1 MGLFN
6 FDKNA
11 ILGKVF
17 SAASNVLSTASRALG
32 SAARTSARASKAA
45 SSIGKSRPSVPTG
58 SIPTGSI
65 PTPSPAPV
73 KPVAPIQTTNIEP
86 PVGRPIAPDSDRPVA
101 PILPDTIT
109 PDAATIGKLMAEIE
123 KLKKERDFL
132 LQAQQTKDSKPFGA
146 AGVSSNAA
154 SFEQQMEVAAAI
166 DAERASN
173 PEGDEKELRQRAID
187 KLYYPEDEGEGI
199 PDDADELAGLEPG
212 PIPF

>member
-11 ILGKVF
+11 ILGTVF
-17 SAASNVLSTASRALG
+17 KAASNVLSTASRALG

-45 SSIGKSRPSVPTG
+45 SSIGKSRPSM
-58 SIPTGSI
+58 PTGSI

-101 PILPDTIT
+101 PILPETIT

-132 LQAQQTKDSKPFGA
+132 LQAQQTKDNKPFGA
-146 AGVSSNAA
+146 AGVSSDAS
-154 SFEQQMEVAAAI
+154 SFEQQMDVAAAI
-166 DAERASN
+166 DAKRAAN
-173 PEGDEKELRQRAID
+173 PEGNEKELRQQAID
-187 KLYYPEDEGEGI
+187 EYYYPEDEGEGF
-199 PDDADELAGLEPG
+199 PDDIDELAGLEPG

>member
-11 ILGKVF
+11 ILGTVF
-17 SAASNVLSTASRALG
+17 KAASNVFSTASRALG
-32 SAARTSARASKAA
+32 TAARTTARASKAA
-45 SSIGKSRPSVPTG
+45 SSIGKSRPSM
-58 SIPTGSI
+58 PTGSI

-101 PILPDTIT
+101 PILPETIT

-132 LQAQQTKDSKPFGA
+132 LQAQQTKDNKPFGA
-146 AGVSSNAA
+146 AGVSSDAA
-154 SFEQQMEVAAAI
+154 SFEQQMDVAAAI
-166 DAERASN
+166 DAKRAAN
-173 PEGDEKELRQRAID
+173 PSGDEKELRQQAID
-187 KLYYPEDEGEGI
+187 EYYYPEDEGEGV
-199 PDDADELAGLEPG
+199 PDDYDELAGLEPG

>member
-11 ILGKVF
+11 ILGTVF
-17 SAASNVLSTASRALG
+17 KAASNVLNTASRALG

-45 SSIGKSRPSVPTG
+45 SSIGKSRPSMPAG
-58 SIPTGSI
+58 SIPK
-65 PTPSPAPV
+65 PSPAPV
-73 KPVAPIQTTNIEP
+73 KPVAPMQTTNIEP

-101 PILPDTIT
+101 PILPETIT

-132 LQAQQTKDSKPFGA
+132 LQAQQTKDNKPFGA
-146 AGVSSNAA
+146 AGVSSDAS
-154 SFEQQMEVAAAI
+154 SFEQQMDVAAAI
-166 DAERASN
+166 DAKRAAH
-173 PEGDEKELRQRAID
+173 PEGDEKELRQQAID
-187 KLYYPEDEGEGI
+187 EYYYPEDEGEGF
-199 PDDADELAGLEPG
+199 PDDIDELAGLEPG

>member
-11 ILGKVF
+11 ILGTVF
-17 SAASNVLSTASRALG
+17 RAASNVFSTASRALG
-32 SAARTSARASKAA
+32 TAARTTARASKAA

-58 SIPTGSI
+58 SMPS
-65 PTPSPAPV
+65 TPSASVPAPV
-73 KPVAPIQTTNIEP
+73 KPVQTSIEP
-86 PVGRPIAPDSDRPVA
+86 PIVKPISPDSDRPA
-101 PILPDTIT
+101 PTIMPETIT
-109 PDAATIGKLMAEIE
+109 PDAATIGQLMAEIE

-132 LQAQQTKDSKPFGA
+132 LQAQQKDSKPFGA

-173 PEGDEKELRQRAID
+173 PDGDEKELRQKAID

>member
-11 ILGKVF
+11 ILGTVF
-17 SAASNVLSTASRALG
+17 KAASNVFSTASRALG
-32 SAARTSARASKAA
+32 TAARTTARASKAA
-45 SSIGKSRPSVPTG
+45 SSIGKSRPSV
-58 SIPTGSI
+58 PTGSI

-86 PVGRPIAPDSDRPVA
+86 PVGRPIAPDNDRPVA
-101 PILPDTIT
+101 PILPETIT

-132 LQAQQTKDSKPFGA
+132 LQAQQTKDNKPFGA
-146 AGVSSNAA
+146 AGVSSDAS
-154 SFEQQMEVAAAI
+154 SFEQQMDVAAAI
-166 DAERASN
+166 DAKRAAN
-173 PEGDEKELRQRAID
+173 PEGDEKELRQQAID
-187 KLYYPEDEGEGI
+187 EYYYPEDEGEGF
-199 PDDADELAGLEPG
+199 PDDMDELAGLEPG

>member
-17 SAASNVLSTASRALG
+17 SAASNVLSPASRALG
-32 SAARTSARASKAA
+32 SAARTSARASRAA
-45 SSIGKSRPSVPTG
+45 SSIGKSRPSM
-58 SIPTGSI
+58 PTGSI

-101 PILPDTIT
+101 PILPETIT

-132 LQAQQTKDSKPFGA
+132 LQAQQTKDNKPFGA
-146 AGVSSNAA
+146 AGVSSDAS
-154 SFEQQMEVAAAI
+154 SFEQQMDVAAAI
-166 DAERASN
+166 DAKRAAN
-173 PEGDEKELRQRAID
+173 PEGDEKELRQQAID
-187 KLYYPEDEGEGI
+187 EYYYPEDEGEGF
-199 PDDADELAGLEPG
+199 PDDIDELAGLEPG

>member
-11 ILGKVF
+11 ILGTVF
-17 SAASNVLSTASRALG
+17 KAASNVLSTASRALG

-58 SIPTGSI
+58 STPS
-65 PTPSPAPV
+65 TPSPAPV

-101 PILPDTIT
+101 PILPETIT

-132 LQAQQTKDSKPFGA
+132 LQAQQKDNKPFGA
-146 AGVSSNAA
+146 AGVSSDAA
-154 SFEQQMEVAAAI
+154 SFEQQMDVAAAI
-166 DAERASN
+166 DAKRAAN
-173 PEGDEKELRQRAID
+173 PSGDEKELRQQAID
-187 KLYYPEDEGEGI
+187 EYYYPEDEDQGL
-199 PDDADELAGLEPG
+199 PDDYEELAGLEPG

>member
-32 SAARTSARASKAA
+32 SAARTSARASRAA
-45 SSIGKSRPSVPTG
+45 SSIGKSR
-58 SIPTGSI
+58 
-65 PTPSPAPV
+65 
-73 KPVAPIQTTNIEP
+73 PVAPIQTTNIEP

-101 PILPDTIT
+101 PILPETIT

-132 LQAQQTKDSKPFGA
+132 LQAQQTKDNKPFGA
-146 AGVSSNAA
+146 AGVSSDA
-154 SFEQQMEVAAAI
+154 SAFEQQMDVAAAI
-166 DAERASN
+166 DAKRAAN
-173 PEGDEKELRQRAID
+173 PEGDEKELRQQAID
-187 KLYYPEDEGEGI
+187 EYYYPEDEGEGF
-199 PDDADELAGLEPG
+199 PDDIDELAGLEPG

>member
-11 ILGKVF
+11 ILGTVF
-17 SAASNVLSTASRALG
+17 KAASNVLSTASRALG
-32 SAARTSARASKAA
+32 SAARTSARASKVA
-45 SSIGKSRPSVPTG
+45 SSIGKSRPSV
-58 SIPTGSI
+58 PTGSI

-109 PDAATIGKLMAEIE
+109 PDAATLGKLMAEIE

-132 LQAQQTKDSKPFGA
+132 LQAQQTKDNKPFGA
-146 AGVSSNAA
+146 AGVSSDAA
-154 SFEQQMEVAAAI
+154 SFEQQMDVAAAI
-166 DAERASN
+166 DAKRAAN
-173 PEGDEKELRQRAID
+173 PEGDEKELRQQAID
-187 KLYYPEDEGEGI
+187 EYYYPEDEGEGF
-199 PDDADELAGLEPG
+199 PDDIDELAGLEPG

>member
-11 ILGKVF
+11 ILGTVF
-17 SAASNVLSTASRALG
+17 KAASNVLSTASRALG

-45 SSIGKSRPSVPTG
+45 SSIGKSRPSM
-58 SIPTGSI
+58 PTGSI

-101 PILPDTIT
+101 PILPETIT

-132 LQAQQTKDSKPFGA
+132 LQAQQTKDNKPFGA
-146 AGVSSNAA
+146 AGVSSDAS
-154 SFEQQMEVAAAI
+154 SFEQQMDVAAAI
-166 DAERASN
+166 DAKRAAN
-173 PEGDEKELRQRAID
+173 PEGNEKELRQQAID
-187 KLYYPEDEGEGI
+187 EYYYPEDESEGF
-199 PDDADELAGLEPG
+199 PDDIDELAGLEPG

>member
-11 ILGKVF
+11 IVGKVF

-32 SAARTSARASKAA
+32 SAARTSARASRAA
-45 SSIGKSRPSVPTG
+45 SSIGKSRPSM
-58 SIPTGSI
+58 PTGSI

-101 PILPDTIT
+101 PILPETIT

-132 LQAQQTKDSKPFGA
+132 LQAQQTKDNKPFGA
-146 AGVSSNAA
+146 AGVSSDAS
-154 SFEQQMEVAAAI
+154 SFEQQMDVAAAI
-166 DAERASN
+166 DAKRAAN
-173 PEGDEKELRQRAID
+173 PEGDEKELRQQAID
-187 KLYYPEDEGEGI
+187 EYYYPEDEGEGF
-199 PDDADELAGLEPG
+199 PDDIDELAGLEPG

>member
-45 SSIGKSRPSVPTG
+45 SSIGKSRPSM
-58 SIPTGSI
+58 PTGSI

-101 PILPDTIT
+101 PILPETIT

-132 LQAQQTKDSKPFGA
+132 LQAQQTKDNKPFGA
-146 AGVSSNAA
+146 AGVSSDAS
-154 SFEQQMEVAAAI
+154 SFEQQMDVAAAI
-166 DAERASN
+166 DAKRAAN
-173 PEGDEKELRQRAID
+173 PEGDEKELRQQAID
-187 KLYYPEDEGEGI
+187 EYYYPEDETEGV
-199 PDDADELAGLEPG
+199 PDYYDELSGLEPG